1 MDIYS
6 FLFTMVGF
14 APTLESNDFT
24 RQIAVHSSQIDRI
37 LECCLDTAT
46 ALPRSC
52 EVGRHSLIRI
62 NFGCA
67 ADGGGTK
74 KLAAQLCE
82 EIWMC
87 VWKTRIV
94 YTSGRSES
102 GTTTAYSQGRGIQI
116 GRIGSIGTGSVDAV
130 GKYLSAVRNSGA
142 ARDGSDGALENN
154 QKKAWSTK
162 DRRRYDRKVVV
173 FNSSLSAYAKFSS
186 SMSGLRHEAR
196 RDMVQ
201 NAERLLEVCGKGLY
215 SKRHGALPIDD
226 PAVHTAGR
234 GDGLVRVLPEG

>member
-1 MDIYS
+1 
-6 FLFTMVGF
+6 
-14 APTLESNDFT
+14 
-24 RQIAVHSSQIDRI
+24 
-37 LECCLDTAT
+37 
-46 ALPRSC
+46 
-52 EVGRHSLIRI
+52 
-62 NFGCA
+62 
-67 ADGGGTK
+67 
-74 KLAAQLCE
+74 
-82 EIWMC
+82 MC

-162 DRRRYDRKVVV
+162 DRRRYDRAVVV
-173 FNSSLSAYAKFSS
+173 FNSSLLAYAKFSS
-186 SMSGLRHEAR
+186 SMSGLRHEVR

-201 NAERLLEVCGKGLY
+201 NAERLLLEVAGRDCTANVMEPSPSTILQN
-215 SKRHGALPIDD
+215 
-226 PAVHTAGR
+226 TAGR